1 MTAQA
6 TFTTLEIAAP
16 TAVRSPFAR
25 GAAGGVRLVL
35 RAEAAAALAA
45 AVWAYSRFDLGWP
58 MFALL
63 FLVPDL
69 SMLGYLAGKR
79 VGAASYNLAHSYAT
93 PAALAAVAL
102 GLQAQSALP
111 VLLIWVAH
119 IAFDRLLGYGLKYA
133 TAFGDTHLGRVGK
146 A

>member
-6 TFTTLEIAAP
+6 TFAPIRIAVPAA
-16 TAVRSPFAR
+16 TREAFTR
-25 GAAGGVRLVL
+25 GAAGGVRQVL
-35 RAEAAAALAA
+35 RIEAAAILAGAL
-45 AVWAYSRFDLGWP
+45 WAYSRLDLGWP

-79 VGAASYNLAHSYAT
+79 IGAASYNLAHSYAT
-93 PAALAAVAL
+93 PAILAAIALALHA
-102 GLQAQSALP
+102 QAALP
-111 VLLIWVAH
+111 VLLIWAAH

-146 A
+146 D